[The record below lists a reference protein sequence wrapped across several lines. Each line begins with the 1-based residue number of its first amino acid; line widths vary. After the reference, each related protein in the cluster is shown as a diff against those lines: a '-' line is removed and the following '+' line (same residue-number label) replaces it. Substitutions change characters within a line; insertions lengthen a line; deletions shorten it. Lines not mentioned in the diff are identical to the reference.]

1 MAAGRG
7 WERAKRCEYYIRDKR
22 AAVLPFIQFLVFISG
37 TSPMGMRWGSLEP
50 RWKSRWRRGPV
61 IHLVWRA
68 DSFSE
73 PGRGRR
79 RDEEAVD
86 HDRSFPP
93 VVPGSA
99 AARIGQVPQ

>member
-50 RWKSRWRRGPV
+50 LEITVASRSGYTPRLQSG
-61 IHLVWRA
+61 LV
-68 DSFSE
+68 
-73 PGRGRR
+73 
-79 RDEEAVD
+79 
-86 HDRSFPP
+86 
-93 VVPGSA
+93 
-99 AARIGQVPQ
+99 